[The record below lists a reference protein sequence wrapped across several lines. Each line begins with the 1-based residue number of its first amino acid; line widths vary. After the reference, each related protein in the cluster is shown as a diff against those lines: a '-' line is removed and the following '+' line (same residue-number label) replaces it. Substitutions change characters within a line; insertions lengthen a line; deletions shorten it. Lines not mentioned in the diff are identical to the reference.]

1 MYIYIYIYVFI
12 CACIYLWIS
21 IYVFTCLCIYI
32 RIYVYTYAYKYT
44 RGAHKDAFVVVE
56 AVGQREREA
65 RGALLVQI
73 PVERHLP
80 NSTAVD

>member
-1 MYIYIYIYVFI
+1 MYLYICDNSKCV
-12 CACIYLWIS
+12 C
-21 IYVFTCLCIYI
+21 
-32 RIYVYTYAYKYT
+32 T

-80 NSTAVD
+80 KS